1 MNDIKTVSAVVT
13 EMDKQLRDILKS
25 PKMLWEN
32 TYIYHQLEKRKS
44 GGKFTIQD
52 HIRAMVY
59 SMLSSG
65 ISWERVES
73 ITDLETG
80 KLTAVDVL
88 FHQYDPDYILSCE
101 PSQLRDSLKS
111 MSLASQYTNKQ
122 MQALINTNIP
132 KLMSI
137 EKDFGSIDSYY
148 SKFIKD
154 DNITC
159 LVRQLSSSDS
169 MDKLFQ
175 MGEALTAE
183 YLKNVGYDLA
193 KPDRHICRILGSNCL
208 ACSDSETVPL
218 FEAFEIVS
226 AIAKEL
232 NKPSAEVD
240 YILWAYCANGY
251 GEICTVNNPKCEIC
265 KASSICKSKSEQ

>member
-13 EMDKQLRDILKS
+13 AMDKQLHNILKS

-101 PSQLRDSLKS
+101 PSQLRGSLKS